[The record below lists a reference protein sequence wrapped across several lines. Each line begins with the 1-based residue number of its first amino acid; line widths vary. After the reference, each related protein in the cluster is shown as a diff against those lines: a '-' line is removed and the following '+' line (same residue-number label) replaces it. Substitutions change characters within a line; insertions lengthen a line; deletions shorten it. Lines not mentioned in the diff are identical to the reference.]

1 MAIIS
6 SRIDGDTQKVRFSH
20 VDEDGREH
28 VRILRLPLDVKLS
41 DIDAERQMK
50 LDAAITTQKARVM
63 KAALLVSAEQKI
75 DAYVAEQD
83 LKSLGLNDAEIAA
96 MDEGATKEPILAE
109 GGK

>member
-20 VDEDGREH
+20 IDEDGREH

-41 DIDAERQMK
+41 DIDNERQMK
-50 LDAAITTQKARVM
+50 LDAAIATQKARVM
-63 KAALLVSAEQKI
+63 KAALLASAEQKI

-83 LKSLGLNDAEIAA
+83 LKSLGLTDAEIASLDDDA
-96 MDEGATKEPILAE
+96 VKAAVVE